1 VFGRKST
8 SEVISATR
16 RQHLDQRIIS
26 AMTIFLLL
34 VLLALVVA
42 GLTGWGVAD
51 TRDARY
57 TLWPPT
63 GPGGS
68 PSVPPGDPRP

>member
-1 VFGRKST
+1 
-8 SEVISATR
+8 
-16 RQHLDQRIIS
+16 
-26 AMTIFLLL
+26 MTIFLLL